1 MNTSLQNL
9 IYESDYRT
17 IGYDSRN
24 ALPHHDNSIEI
35 IQFWSDG
42 GHFITRNNFFPIK
55 PGLIVLINAMDIHY
69 SNPSNISKYNRSKI
83 IISNECFK
91 QICALCDFSDLASRL
106 TGTGGCMFLPDPKE
120 SDSQLADSLF
130 ETAFQCFSQ
139 CDTMP
144 GAQASIIDC
153 VIRILALFAQ
163 AQPAEPNQIV
173 AEHTALQMMN
183 YINNQLLSWEDI
195 SLNSICEELHISRSY
210 AAHLFKQL
218 TNKSITR
225 YVMDLRISEA
235 KKLLL
240 TTALKISDIA
250 ELLKFKDSTTFCKTF
265 KKHTGYTPRTYRVS
279 EGMVSIHSLDEF
291 DV

>member
-1 MNTSLQNL
+1 MNSSFQTF

-24 ALPHHDNSIEI
+24 AQPHHDNSIEI
-35 IQFWSDG
+35 IQFWSEG
-42 GHFITRNNFFPIK
+42 GHFIARNNFFPIK

-69 SNPSNISKYNRSKI
+69 SNPSNINKYNRSKI
-83 IISNECFK
+83 IISTDCFN
-91 QICALCDFSDLASRL
+91 QICSLCDFSELASRL
-106 TGTGGCMFLPDPKE
+106 SATGGCMFLPDPKGD
-120 SDSQLADSLF
+120 DSQLTDSLF
-130 ETAFQCFSQ
+130 KEAFRCFSSNRAL
-139 CDTMP
+139 P
-144 GAQASIIDC
+144 AAQASIIDC
-153 VIRILALFAQ
+153 VIRIFSLFAQ
-163 AQPAEPNQIV
+163 DQPDIPNNLT

-195 SLNSICEELHISRSY
+195 SLNDICNELHISRSY

-218 TNKSITR
+218 TNKSMTR

-265 KKHTGYTPRTYRVS
+265 KKYTGYTPRTYRMS
-279 EGMVSIHSLDEF
+279 EGMVSIISLDEF
-291 DV
+291 DM